1 MKSFGLLASRDFVF
15 IKPRQ
20 FNYIPATDV
29 FETTDSITIV
39 MDVPGIDL
47 DKVRIE
53 ILGDLMTFSG
63 PISPN
68 SGGDGNEIVSEIPD
82 GTYFRRFKL
91 FDGID
96 RREIVANLKDGVL
109 KIHLPKSRKEQVK
122 FIPIG

>member
-47 DKVRIE
+47 AKVRIE
-53 ILGDLMTFSG
+53 ILGDLMTFLG
-63 PISPN
+63 PISSLN
-68 SGGDGNEIVSEIPD
+68 GDDDEIASEIPD
-82 GTYFRRFKL
+82 GTYYRRFKL
-91 FDGID
+91 LDGID
-96 RREIVANLKDGVL
+96 RRKIAAHLKDGVL
-109 KIHLPKSRKEQVK
+109 KIHLPKTKKEQVK
-122 FIPIG
+122 LIPID